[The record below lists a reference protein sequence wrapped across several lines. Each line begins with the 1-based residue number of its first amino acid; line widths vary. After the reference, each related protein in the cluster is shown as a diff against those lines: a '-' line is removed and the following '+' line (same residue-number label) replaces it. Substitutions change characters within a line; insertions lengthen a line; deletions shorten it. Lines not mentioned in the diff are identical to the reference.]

1 MNLSKKYNNSHHSR
15 PLLEQYVYFIGPLG
29 LEVLGQF
36 LGETRFDALEG
47 MPRGY
52 YAKLW
57 RELDEVEYLLLPK
70 SVMKKLPP
78 ELKPQKVPKEPKP
91 SKPEKVKPPKKEKI
105 KSSKIF

>member
-15 PLLEQYVYFIGPLG
+15 PLPEQFVYFIGPLG

-57 RELDEVEYLLLPK
+57 RELNEVEYLLLPK
-70 SVMKKLPP
+70 SAIKKLPP

-91 SKPEKVKPPKKEKI
+91 EKVKKPKKEKT
-105 KSSKIF
+105 KNNLF

>member
-1 MNLSKKYNNSHHSR
+1 MEPSTIKYQNFHHIH
-15 PLLEQYVYFIGPLG
+15 PEVDQYIYFIGPLG

-70 SVMKKLPP
+70 SEMKKL
-78 ELKPQKVPKEPKP
+78 VPKEPKP
-91 SKPEKVKPPKKEKI
+91 VKPEKVKKLKKEKP